1 MTSTFGD
8 SGVKIRMKHGTSV
21 KTLKNKH
28 LPQTVIHEYRKPP
41 KTSKKPQKAC
51 SSTRNAASTSMIKQG
66 KTIKSIKI
74 LKNPDIVKLA
84 PYATSLISG
93 KIDFV
98 SKNKELSH
106 STSN

>member
-1 MTSTFGD
+1 M
-8 SGVKIRMKHGTSV
+8 RHGTSV

-28 LPQTVIHEYRKPP
+28 LPQSVIHEYRKPP

-51 SSTRNAASTSMIKQG
+51 SSTRNAASASMIKQG
-66 KTIKSIKI
+66 KTIKNNKI
-74 LKNPDIVKLA
+74 FKNPDIVKLA

-93 KIDFV
+93 KVDFV
-98 SKNKELSH
+98 TKNKEIAH